1 MRNDAPIHCLYSF
14 KEKTLYEEKKKNR
27 IIKNFKNRYVPLM
40 YRKTS

>member
-1 MRNDAPIHCLYSF
+1 MMHQLIVYILLKKKLRM
-14 KEKTLYEEKKKNR
+14 KKKKNR